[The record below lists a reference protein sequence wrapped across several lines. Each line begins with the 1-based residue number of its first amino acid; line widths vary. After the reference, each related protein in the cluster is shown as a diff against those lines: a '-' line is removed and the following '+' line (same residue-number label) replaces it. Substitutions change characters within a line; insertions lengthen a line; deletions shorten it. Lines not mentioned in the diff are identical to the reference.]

1 MLRLK
6 TLISLLPL
14 LASASLAKAEDLPA
28 PDLAKQIIE
37 RQLAAFAKDDAV
49 EAYSYAAPRIKQVF
63 PDPRIFMAIVAAQ
76 YPAVYRHRSV
86 EFGPSKEQEGG
97 LAQAVTFID
106 GDGQVWTALYSLEKE
121 GDGHWSITGCVIAKS
136 AEKSL

>member
-6 TLISLLPL
+6 AFVTLLPL
-14 LASASLAKAEDLPA
+14 LASAALVKAEDLPA

-37 RQLAAFAKDDAV
+37 RQLAAFAKDDAL
-49 EAYSYAAPRIKQVF
+49 EAYSYAAPSIKQIF
-63 PDPRIFMAIVAAQ
+63 PDPRIFMAIVEAQ
-76 YPAVYRHRSV
+76 YPAVYRHRSF
-86 EFGPSKEQEGG
+86 EFGPSREKEGG

-121 GDGHWSITGCVIAKS
+121 EDGHWTITGCAIAKS
-136 AEKSL
+136 QEKSL